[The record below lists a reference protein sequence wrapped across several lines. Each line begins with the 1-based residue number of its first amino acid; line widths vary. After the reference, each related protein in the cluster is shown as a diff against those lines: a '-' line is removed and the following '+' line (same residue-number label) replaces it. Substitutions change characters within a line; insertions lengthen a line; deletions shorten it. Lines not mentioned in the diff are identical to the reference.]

1 VTVSYY
7 VRKAA
12 FYLAALW
19 AAVTLNFVI
28 PRLLPGNPV
37 DILMAKLQQRGGTV
51 DPAAR
56 KAYETLLGTGGGGS
70 VFREY
75 FAYLGNLLRGEL
87 GVSVS
92 AFPAEVSDVIAGSLP
107 WTVVLVGLSTLL
119 SFLLG
124 VGLGAV
130 VGWKRGTWLD
140 SLVPATTVLSAV
152 PYFWLALILVALLST
167 GLGWFPLNGGY
178 DVVLDPGWSGE
189 FLGSAIYHGILPAL
203 TIVISSVGGWLLGMR
218 NMMVSAMSEDYVLTA
233 RAKGLKD
240 SRIMIRYAARNAV
253 LPSVAGFAISLGFVV
268 SGSIV
273 TELVFSYPGIG
284 SKLLQAVQNNDYALM
299 QGIFLVI
306 TIAVLGANL
315 VVDLLYGLVDTRT
328 RDRSVVS

>member
-1 VTVSYY
+1 MGYY
-7 VRKAA
+7 LRKAA

-56 KAYETLLGTGGGGS
+56 EAYVALLGTGGGGS
-70 VFREY
+70 VVQEY
-75 FAYLGNLLRGEL
+75 FAYLGNLLRGDL

-92 AFPAEVSDVIAGSLP
+92 AFPAKVSEVIADSLP

-140 SLVPATTVLSAV
+140 ALVPATTVLSAV
-152 PYFWLALILVALLST
+152 PYFWLALILIALLSS
-167 GLGWFPLNGGY
+167 GLGWFPLTGGY

-203 TIVISSVGGWLLGMR
+203 TIVISSIGGWLLGMR

-233 RAKGLKD
+233 RAKGLTD

-268 SGSIV
+268 SGSLV

-315 VVDLLYGLVDTRT
+315 VVDLLYGLIDART
-328 RDRSVVS
+328 RDRSTVS

>member
-1 VTVSYY
+1 MGYHL
-7 VRKAA
+7 RKIA

-37 DILMAKLQQRGGTV
+37 DILMAKLQQRGGSV

-56 KAYETLLGTGGGGS
+56 QAYETLLGTGGRES
-70 VFREY
+70 FVVEY
-75 FAYLGNLLRGEL
+75 FAYLGNLLRGDL

-92 AFPAEVSDVIAGSLP
+92 AFPAKVSDVIGDSLP
-107 WTVVLVGLSTLL
+107 WTVVLVGLATLI
-119 SFLLG
+119 SFVLG
-124 VGLGAV
+124 VGLGAL

-140 SLVPATTVLSAV
+140 SLVPATTMLSAV
-152 PYFWLALILVALLST
+152 PYFWLALILVALLSS

-178 DVVLDPGWSGE
+178 DVVLNPGWSPE
-189 FLGSAIYHGILPAL
+189 FLGSALYHGTLPAL

-233 RAKGLKD
+233 RAKGLTG
-240 SRIMIRYAARNAV
+240 SRVMVRYAARNAV

-273 TELVFSYPGIG
+273 TEQVFSYPGIG

-315 VVDLLYGLVDTRT
+315 LVNLLYGLIDART
-328 RDRSVVS
+328 RDRSTVS

>member
-1 VTVSYY
+1 VGYHL
-7 VRKAA
+7 RKLA
-12 FYLAALW
+12 FYLVALW
-19 AAVTLNFVI
+19 AAVTLNFVV
-28 PRLLPGNPV
+28 PRMMPGNPV

-51 DPAAR
+51 DPGAR
-56 KAYETLLGTGGGGS
+56 RAYETLLGTGGRDS
-70 VFREY
+70 VLHEY
-75 FAYLGNLLRGEL
+75 FAYLGNLARGDL
-87 GVSVS
+87 GISVS
-92 AFPAEVSDVIAGSLP
+92 AFPAKVSDVIGDALP
-107 WTVVLVGLSTLL
+107 WTVVLVGLATLL

-140 SLVPATTVLSAV
+140 ALVPATTVLSAV
-152 PYFWLALILVALLST
+152 PYFWLALILVAVLSS

-178 DVVLDPGWSGE
+178 DVVLDPGWSAE
-189 FLGSAIYHGILPAL
+189 FIGSALYHGTLPAL
-203 TIVISSVGGWLLGMR
+203 TIVISSIGGWLLGMR

-233 RAKGLKD
+233 RAKGLTD
-240 SRIMIRYAARNAV
+240 SRIMVRYAARNAV

-273 TELVFSYPGIG
+273 TEQVFSYPGIG

-315 VVDLLYGLVDTRT
+315 VVDLLYGLIDART
-328 RDRSVVS
+328 RDRSTVS

>member
-1 VTVSYY
+1 MSYY
-7 VRKAA
+7 LRKLA
-12 FYLAALW
+12 FYLTALW

-28 PRLLPGNPV
+28 PRMLPGNPV
-37 DILMAKLQQRGGTV
+37 DILMAKLQQRGGSV

-56 KAYETLLGTGGGGS
+56 KAYETLLGTGGS
-70 VFREY
+70 KSFAEEY
-75 FAYLGNLLRGEL
+75 LAYLGNLLRGDL

-92 AFPAEVSDVIAGSLP
+92 AFPAKVSDVIADALP
-107 WTVVLVGLSTLL
+107 WTVVLVGLATLM

-152 PYFWLALILVALLST
+152 PYFWLALILVAALSS

-178 DVVLDPGWSGE
+178 DVVLDPGWSAE
-189 FLGSAIYHGILPAL
+189 FLGSAIYHGTLPAL
-203 TIVISSVGGWLLGMR
+203 TIVISSIGGWLLGMR

-233 RAKGLKD
+233 RAKGLTD

-273 TELVFSYPGIG
+273 TEQVFSYPGIG

-315 VVDLLYGLVDTRT
+315 VVDLLYGLIDART
-328 RDRSVVS
+328 RDRSTMS

>member
-1 VTVSYY
+1 MSYY

>member
-1 VTVSYY
+1 MGYHL
-7 VRKAA
+7 RKVA

-37 DILMAKLQQRGGTV
+37 DILMAKLQQRGGSV

-56 KAYETLLGTGGGGS
+56 QAYETLLGTGG
-70 VFREY
+70 RESFAAEY
-75 FAYLGNLLRGEL
+75 LAYLGNLLRGEL

-92 AFPAEVSDVIAGSLP
+92 AFPAKVTDVIGASLP
-107 WTVVLVGLSTLL
+107 WTVVLVGLATLI
-119 SFLLG
+119 SFVLG
-124 VGLGAV
+124 IGLGAL

-140 SLVPATTVLSAV
+140 SLVPATTMLAAV
-152 PYFWLALILVALLST
+152 PYFWLALILVALLSS

-178 DVVLDPGWSGE
+178 DVVLDPGWSPE
-189 FLGSAIYHGILPAL
+189 FLGSALYHGILPAL
-203 TIVISSVGGWLLGMR
+203 TIVVSSVGGWLLGMR

-233 RAKGLKD
+233 RAKGLTG
-240 SRIMIRYAARNAV
+240 SRVMVRYAARNAV

-273 TELVFSYPGIG
+273 TEQVFSYPGIG

-306 TIAVLGANL
+306 TVAVLGANL
-315 VVDLLYGLVDTRT
+315 VVDLLYGLIDART
-328 RDRSVVS
+328 RDRSTVS

>member
-1 VTVSYY
+1 MGYHL
-7 VRKAA
+7 RKVA

-37 DILMAKLQQRGGTV
+37 DILMAKLQQRGGSV

-56 KAYETLLGTGGGGS
+56 QAYETLLGTGG
-70 VFREY
+70 RESFAQEY
-75 FAYLGNLLRGEL
+75 LAYLGSLLRGDL

-92 AFPAEVSDVIAGSLP
+92 AFPAKVSDVIGASLP
-107 WTVVLVGLSTLL
+107 WTVVLVGLATLI
-119 SFLLG
+119 SFVLG
-124 VGLGAV
+124 IGLGAL

-140 SLVPATTVLSAV
+140 SLVPATTMLAAV
-152 PYFWLALILVALLST
+152 PYFWLALILVALLSS

-178 DVVLDPGWSGE
+178 DVVLDPGWSPE
-189 FLGSAIYHGILPAL
+189 FLGSALYHGILPAL
-203 TIVISSVGGWLLGMR
+203 TIVVSSVGGWLLGMR

-233 RAKGLKD
+233 RAKGLTG
-240 SRIMIRYAARNAV
+240 SRVMVRYAARNAV

-268 SGSIV
+268 SGSII
-273 TELVFSYPGIG
+273 TEQVFSYPGIG

-306 TIAVLGANL
+306 TVAVLGANL
-315 VVDLLYGLVDTRT
+315 VVDLLYGLIDART
-328 RDRSVVS
+328 RDRSTVS

>member
-1 VTVSYY
+1 MGYY
-7 VRKAA
+7 LRKFT
-12 FYLAALW
+12 FYLTALW

-28 PRLLPGNPV
+28 PRMLPGNPV

-56 KAYETLLGTGGGGS
+56 HAYELLLGTNGHES
-70 VFREY
+70 IVQAY
-75 FAYLGNLLRGEL
+75 LAYLGNLLRGDL

-92 AFPAEVSDVIAGSLP
+92 AFPAKVTDVITTALP
-107 WTVVLVGLSTLL
+107 WTVVLVGVSTLL

-124 VGLGAV
+124 IALGAI

-140 SLVPATTVLSAV
+140 TLVPATTVLSAV
-152 PYFWLALILVALLST
+152 PYFWLALILVAVLSSA
-167 GLGWFPLNGGY
+167 LGWFPLNGGY
-178 DVVLDPGWSGE
+178 DVVLTPGWSGE
-189 FLGSAIYHGILPAL
+189 FIGSAIYHAALPAL
-203 TIVISSVGGWLLGMR
+203 TIVISSIGGWLLGMR

-233 RAKGLKD
+233 RAKGLRD

-273 TELVFSYPGIG
+273 TEQVFSYPGIG

-315 VVDLLYGLVDTRT
+315 VVDLLYGLIDART
-328 RDRSVVS
+328 RDRSVMA

>member
-1 VTVSYY
+1 MTYY
-7 VRKAA
+7 LRKAA

-19 AAVTLNFVI
+19 AAVTLNFAI
-28 PRLLPGNPV
+28 PRMLPGDPV

-56 KAYETLLGTGGGGS
+56 QAYEALLGTGGRDS
-70 VFREY
+70 LFHEY
-75 FAYLGNLLRGEL
+75 VTYLGNLLRGEL

-92 AFPAEVSDVIAGSLP
+92 AFPAKVSDVIAGSLP
-107 WTVVLVGLSTLL
+107 WTIVLVGLSTLL

-140 SLVPATTVLSAV
+140 ALVPATTVLSAV

-203 TIVISSVGGWLLGMR
+203 TIVISSIGGWLLGMR

-233 RAKGLKD
+233 RAKGLRD

-315 VVDLLYGLVDTRT
+315 VVDLVYGLIDART